1 MNNKISASQL
11 RAIIIT
17 SALGM
22 EILILPIVV
31 KSLQEL
37 IIILASGFLFGI
49 VPLFSDISIND
60 SRILCIIYSVKNILV
75 SALMAKIMSDVI
87 GNVLHNDIGEIRT
100 LLFIALTA
108 GYCAYKGFEPMARTA
123 QMFFWFI
130 VIGTLY
136 VYLMSVPDIR
146 LNNISLSYDIRRA
159 ASSLLMGLVINT
171 GEIIVLTKHYAE
183 GSKKTT
189 LVSVILS
196 LLLSLFICFTVMG
209 RLGTRGMENTAYPL
223 FEIMYAADLPGMF
236 IKRQEA
242 IFISLWLV
250 SSFLSLFVYVTTAA
264 DYMSKLDIKRN
275 TAVLWLIVLVFLL
288 SFFYDGSTAPVAA
301 YCMLQV
307 IGGILTVLIIPLI
320 YIFGRKKR

>member
-17 SALGM
+17 SALSM

-37 IIILASGFLFGI
+37 VIILASGLIFCI
-49 VPLFSDISIND
+49 VPLFSDIKINN

-75 SALMAKIMSDVI
+75 SALIAKIISDVT
-87 GNVLHNDIGEIRT
+87 GNVLHNNIGEIRT
-100 LLFIALTA
+100 LMFIALTA

-130 VIGTLY
+130 VVGTLY
-136 VYLMSVPDIR
+136 VYLMSIPDIR
-146 LNNISLSYDIRRA
+146 LGNISLSYDLRTV

-171 GEIIVLTKHYAE
+171 GEIIVLTKYYTE
-183 GSKKTT
+183 GSRRTT

-196 LLLSLFICFTVMG
+196 LILSLFICFTVMG
-209 RLGTRGMENTAYPL
+209 RLGARGMESAKYPL

-250 SSFLSLFVYVTTAA
+250 SSLLSLFVYVTTAA
-264 DYMSKLDIKRN
+264 DYMSVLNIKRN
-275 TAVLWLIVLVFLL
+275 TAALWLIVFVFLL
-288 SFFYDGSTAPVAA
+288 SYFYKSRTTPVTT

-307 IGGILTVLIIPLI
+307 AGGIFTVFIIPLI

>member
-1 MNNKISASQL
+1 MNNRISASQL

-37 IIILASGFLFGI
+37 IIILASGLIFCI
-49 VPLFSDISIND
+49 VPLLSDIKIND
-60 SRILCIIYSVKNILV
+60 SRTLCIIYSVKNILV
-75 SALMAKIMSDVI
+75 SALMAKIISDVT
-87 GNVLHNDIGEIRT
+87 GNVLHNNISDIRT
-100 LLFIALTA
+100 LMFIALTA

-136 VYLMSVPDIR
+136 VYFMSVPDIR
-146 LNNISLSYDIRRA
+146 LSNISLSYDLRTM

-171 GEIIVLTKHYAE
+171 GEIIALTKYYTE
-183 GSKKTT
+183 GSRRTT

-196 LLLSLFICFTVMG
+196 LVLSLFICLVVMG
-209 RLGTRGMENTAYPL
+209 RLGARGMESTKYPL

-242 IFISLWLV
+242 IFISLWLL
-250 SSFLSLFVYVTTAA
+250 SSLLSLFVYVTTAA
-264 DYMSKLDIKRN
+264 DYMSVLHIKRN
-275 TAVLWLIVLVFLL
+275 TAVLCLIVFIFLL
-288 SFFYDGSTAPVAA
+288 SCFYRSRTTPVTT

-307 IGGILTVLIIPLI
+307 AGGIFTVFIIPLI